1 MEGGKIPDENF
12 VCQSGINISLFNLL
26 SAMGQPVPSSLME
39 PSKYPENSGTKVD
52 HLYRGS
58 TVSNVVDPRSLLCLL
73 PSEDH
78 RLLKLRDKMQINVSG
93 SDVSLIS
100 QEKFSASRLTNNGI
114 NSSSTVKPRGGWPKG
129 RRRSKR
135 PFLKEIAPRA
145 PTTGY
150 VIFLNEKRKIFK
162 ETHPDL
168 PFGQVTKIIGNHW
181 SSLSAEEKQKYL
193 DQAEKDKKRYRD
205 ELKAYQKLNGHLP
218 LMSRK
223 YNIGN
228 VTETKTKSN
237 EPPMVTKTLEEEEMS
252 NLYCKV
258 CDQLF
263 VSLHNKKE
271 HLHGK
276 HHLEAVAGDTC
287 KSQTEDPGENPA
299 KNDGAC
305 SQNKSIFAISR
316 LIPEEDDDT
325 NKTSS
330 TCIPP
335 TNMNQAIQDIISLN
349 ITREEE
355 VDVLSERLMD
365 AKNEN
370 AKLSEQLQQLKEQEQ
385 KLLKEQENAKDNSS
399 LLMKQID
406 TLKMIT
412 TIFSK

>member
-1 MEGGKIPDENF
+1 MEGGKISDEDF

-39 PSKYPENSGTKVD
+39 PSKFQENSGSEAD
-52 HLYRGS
+52 NLYRGS
-58 TVSNVVDPRSLLCLL
+58 AVSNVVDPRSLLCLL

-78 RLLKLRDKMQINVSG
+78 RLLKLRDKMQINVSSSAG
-93 SDVSLIS
+93 SLIS
-100 QEKFSASRLTNNGI
+100 RDKYSTSKLMGNGI
-114 NSSSTVKPRGGWPKG
+114 NSSSTVKSRGGWPKG

-181 SSLSAEEKQKYL
+181 SSLSPEEKRKYL

-218 LMSRK
+218 VMSRK

-228 VTETKTKSN
+228 VAETKAKNKES
-237 EPPMVTKTLEEEEMS
+237 PVITKTLEEEEMS

-276 HHLEAVAGDTC
+276 HHLEAVAGDTS
-287 KSQTEDPGENPA
+287 KNQTEDLGENPA
-299 KNDGAC
+299 TNDGSC
-305 SQNKSIFAISR
+305 SHKNIFTISR
-316 LIPEEDDDT
+316 LVPEDDDDDA

-330 TCIPP
+330 TSTPP

-355 VDVLSERLMD
+355 VDILSERLMD

-370 AKLSEQLQQLKEQEQ
+370 AKLNEQLQQLKEQEQ
-385 KLLKEQENAKDNSS
+385 KQLKEQENAKDSS
-399 LLMKQID
+399 FLLTKQID
-406 TLKMIT
+406 TLKMIAT
-412 TIFSK
+412 MFRK